1 MAKYIFVTGGVVSSL
16 GKGIA
21 AASIGCL
28 LESRG
33 LKVTLQKFDPYLNVD
48 PGTMSP
54 FQHGEVFVTD
64 DGAETDLD
72 LGHYERFTHAP
83 LTQAN
88 NLTSGRI
95 YEQIISRERRGD
107 YLGKTVQVIPHVTN
121 EIKAAVRRVSGSA
134 DPASGAAQR
143 DVVIVEIGGTVG
155 DIESLPFLE
164 AIRQLRHELGRENT
178 LFVHVTLVPWIAAA
192 QELKTK
198 PTQHSVKELR
208 AIGIQPDI
216 LLCRSERPLPE
227 EMKEKIALFCDV
239 NVEAVITARDVAS
252 VYECPLVFAE
262 QGVDEIVLRLLGIEA
277 GSRNL
282 TRWGDMVRRMQQ
294 PARQV
299 SIGLV
304 GKYVEYED
312 SYKSLKEALLH
323 GGLAHDAKVNI
334 TWIES
339 ERLKWPDAVADL
351 NHFDGI
357 LVPGGFGRRGVE
369 GMLSAIRYARERRVP
384 YFGICL
390 GMQTM
395 VIEFAR
401 SVCGLP
407 QANST
412 EFDPATPDRVI
423 YKLREL
429 RGVDELGGT
438 MRLGAYPCLLAEN
451 SFARQAYGVK
461 EISERHRHRY
471 EFNREYETIL
481 KQHGLRLTGETPDG
495 VYVEI
500 CELADHPWYLGCQFH
515 PEFKSKPLEPHPL
528 FRAFVGAALEYRRS
542 KASQHVA
549 AAEGRDAIGL
559 VDTRVDTRV
568 EAGVETM
575 ESPRA
580 RHITA

>member
-1 MAKYIFVTGGVVSSL
+1 L

-33 LKVTLQKFDPYLNVD
+33 LRVTLQKFDPYLNID

-83 LTQAN
+83 LTQSN

-95 YEQIISRERRGD
+95 YENIIARERRGD

-121 EIKAAVRRVSGSA
+121 EIKSACRKVAA
-134 DPASGAAQR
+134 
-143 DVVIVEIGGTVG
+143 DVDVAIVEIGGTVG
-155 DIESLPFLE
+155 DIESLPFIE
-164 AIRQLRHELGRENT
+164 AIRQMRHEEGRENT
-178 LFVHVTLVPWIAAA
+178 LFIHLTLVPWIAAA

-208 AIGIQPDI
+208 AIGIQPDM
-216 LLCRSERPLPE
+216 LFCRSERPLPQE
-227 EMKEKIALFCDV
+227 VKEKIALFCDV
-239 NVEAVITARDVAS
+239 DVSGVVTAKDVHS
-252 VYECPLVFAE
+252 VYEIPLVFAD
-262 QGVDEIVLRLLGIEA
+262 QRVDESILRMLNLQA
-277 GSRNL
+277 GPRNL
-282 TRWGDMVRRMQQ
+282 TRWTEMLDRMNNPVRE
-294 PARQV
+294 V

-323 GGLAHDAKVNI
+323 AGIAHQARVKI
-334 TWIES
+334 EWIEADRM
-339 ERLKWPDAVADL
+339 EWPECREYL
-351 NHFDGI
+351 HRFDGI
-357 LVPGGFGRRGVE
+357 LVPGGFGRRGIG
-369 GMLSAIRYARERRVP
+369 GMLNAIRCAREDRIP

-401 SVCGLP
+401 NVCGLKE
-407 QANST
+407 ADST
-412 EFDPATPDRVI
+412 EFNADTPYRVI
-423 YKLREL
+423 FKLREL
-429 RGVDELGGT
+429 KGVDELGGT
-438 MRLGAYPCLLAEN
+438 MRLGAYPCRLAPG
-451 SFARQAYGVK
+451 SFAEKAYGTS

-471 EFNREYETIL
+471 EFNREFQGVLT
-481 KQHGLRLTGETPDG
+481 QHGMRLTGETPDG

-500 CELADHPWYLGCQFH
+500 CEVPDHPWYLGCQFH

-528 FRAFVGAALEYRRS
+528 FNAFVGAALEHRDRKKS
-542 KASQHVA
+542 RASAEIPA
-549 AAEGRDAIGL
+549 AREYSHSL
-559 VDTRVDTRV
+559 
-568 EAGVETM
+568 
-575 ESPRA
+575 
-580 RHITA
+580 

>member
-21 AASIGCL
+21 AASLGCL

-72 LGHYERFTHAP
+72 LGHYERFTHSP

-121 EIKAAVRRVSGSA
+121 EIKAAMRRVA
-134 DPASGAAQR
+134 VVPEGAPVI

-164 AIRQLRHELGRENT
+164 AIRQFRHELGRENT

-216 LLCRSERPLPE
+216 LLCRSERALPE

-239 NVEAVITARDVAS
+239 DVKAVVTARDVES

-262 QGVDEIVLRLLGIEA
+262 QGVDGIALRLLGLETPA
-277 GSRNL
+277 PELAQWRS
-282 TRWGDMVRRMQQ
+282 MVNRMKH

-323 GGLAHDAKVNI
+323 GGLAHDARVNI

-339 ERLKWPDAVADL
+339 ERLEWPQAIAQL
-351 NHFDGI
+351 ESFDGI

-369 GMLSAIRYARERRVP
+369 GMLCAIRYARECKVP

-401 SVCGLP
+401 NVCGLTS
-407 QANST
+407 AHST

-429 RGVDELGGT
+429 KGVDELGGT
-438 MRLGAYPCLLAEN
+438 MRLGAYPCQLAEN
-451 SFARQAYGVK
+451 SFARAAYGK
-461 EISERHRHRY
+461 PEISERHRHRY
-471 EFNREYETIL
+471 EFNREYEDVL

-500 CELADHPWYLGCQFH
+500 CEIPDHPWYLGCQFH

-528 FRAFVGAALEYRRS
+528 FRAFIGAAIEYRKQRM
-542 KASQHVA
+542 
-549 AAEGRDAIGL
+549 
-559 VDTRVDTRV
+559 
-568 EAGVETM
+568 EAGSEPARADGARREAT
-575 ESPRA
+575 PRIHGA
-580 RHITA
+580 PVSRD